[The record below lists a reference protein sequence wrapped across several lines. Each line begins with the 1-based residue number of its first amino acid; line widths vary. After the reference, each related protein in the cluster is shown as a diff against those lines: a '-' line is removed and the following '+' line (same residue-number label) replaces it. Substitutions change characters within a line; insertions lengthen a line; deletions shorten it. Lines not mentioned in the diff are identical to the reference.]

1 MKYYLVGKIM
11 TTHGIKGEV
20 KVQNYSDFD
29 RYKKDQI
36 LYVLHN
42 GKYEKLEV
50 LFSREYPKGMYVT
63 FKGLEDINLVLK
75 YHSDELFIAE
85 DDREKLEDEFYVSDL
100 IGLKVYNQ
108 DMEERGEIVDVLD
121 LPQGS
126 VLVSLYN
133 GARKTIP
140 FRDEFIIEISDKIIV
155 KEIEGLF

>member
-29 RYKKDQI
+29 RYKKGQI

-50 LFSREYPKGMYVT
+50 LCSREYPKGMYVT
-63 FKGLEDINLVLK
+63 FKGLDDINLVLK

-85 DDREKLEDEFYVSDL
+85 DDRETLEDEFYVSDL

-108 DMEERGEIVDVLD
+108 DMKERGEIVEVLD

-133 GARKTIP
+133 GTRKTIP